1 MFQEIVIN
9 SHHERLRY
17 LVFLHNLM
25 NFNNSLY
32 KDCDEIYCSIIE
44 NKINSISEP
53 YLDSALKKLT
63 IEGDTHIDTQ
73 GVYCAFHF
81 GCYRLI
87 SRYLH
92 SKGVKHTI
100 ILNIRDKD
108 EEFKFSEIIQKA
120 NRGTNIVDYVN
131 IVRRRDIIKL
141 KRHLSEGRN
150 LLIYADANLSAFDSD
165 NNSAATISF
174 MNKNINVAKGV
185 WYFSNKFRLPIY
197 PIISLRDQEKNILRF
212 ENELKPSDS
221 CIDTLQKIWKLLE
234 CFIIKYPK
242 QWEGWLFANNLNSNI
257 QTTTNTY
264 SKREYYKFNN
274 KRYNFLNY
282 PIDTFS
288 LYDVTNNEIIR
299 LNHSLYQIILKIS
312 QKKISIKHN
321 VFLEILPENIFINL
335 ISRQVFI

>member
-1 MFQEIVIN
+1 M
-9 SHHERLRY
+9 
-17 LVFLHNLM
+17 
-25 NFNNSLY
+25 
-32 KDCDEIYCSIIE
+32 
-44 NKINSISEP
+44 
-53 YLDSALKKLT
+53 
-63 IEGDTHIDTQ
+63 
-73 GVYCAFHF
+73 
-81 GCYRLI
+81 
-87 SRYLH
+87 
-92 SKGVKHTI
+92 
-100 ILNIRDKD
+100 
-108 EEFKFSEIIQKA
+108 
-120 NRGTNIVDYVN
+120 
-131 IVRRRDIIKL
+131 
-141 KRHLSEGRN
+141 
-150 LLIYADANLSAFDSD
+150 
-165 NNSAATISF
+165 
-174 MNKNINVAKGV
+174 
-185 WYFSNKFRLPIY
+185 
-197 PIISLRDQEKNILRF
+197 
-212 ENELKPSDS
+212 
-221 CIDTLQKIWKLLE
+221 LE